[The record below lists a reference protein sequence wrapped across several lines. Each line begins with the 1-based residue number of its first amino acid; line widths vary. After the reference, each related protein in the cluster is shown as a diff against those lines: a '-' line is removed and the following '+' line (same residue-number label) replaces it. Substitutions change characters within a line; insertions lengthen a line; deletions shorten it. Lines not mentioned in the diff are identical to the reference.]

1 MKMDQDAIESDITEP
16 SLWKD
21 TVVYENTTIVSKRQ
35 TGFRTQTVED
45 SPYETLKLED
55 LNKPKVDTGIQEN
68 NFKRLKYVIYTMTV
82 LIIVL
87 YITLISL
94 VIILFVPKH
103 SGKLFFLL
111 FSYNF
116 NI

>member
-1 MKMDQDAIESDITEP
+1 MDQDVIESDITEP

-21 TVVYENTTIVSKRQ
+21 TVVYENTTIVSKRH
-35 TGFRTQTVED
+35 TGSRTQTVED

-55 LNKPKVDTGIQEN
+55 LNKPKVETGIQEN
-68 NFKRLKYVIYTMTV
+68 NLKRLKYVIYIMTV

-103 SGKLFFLL
+103 SGK
-111 FSYNF
+111 
-116 NI
+116 

>member
-21 TVVYENTTIVSKRQ
+21 TVAYENTTIVSRRQ
-35 TGFRTQTVED
+35 NRFRTQTVED
-45 SPYETLKLED
+45 SPYETLKLEN
-55 LNKPKVDTGIQEN
+55 LSKPKVDTGIQEN
-68 NFKRLKYVIYTMTV
+68 NLKRLKYVIYTMAV

-87 YITLISL
+87 YISLISL

-103 SGKLFFLL
+103 SGKFFVVFLQ
-111 FSYNF
+111 FQ
-116 NI
+116 